1 MGVVPKNLECMKHSR
16 VPFDIEMDSLV
27 LGYNAAS
34 PLNEP
39 FSDVLQGAGIHLVIG
54 RNGAGK
60 STLIRTL
67 AGLQPP
73 LKGSVMWEGRLLSKS
88 TAQERGEGMAFM
100 ASTPPRTS
108 GLRVAEVLDLMS
120 PSNALRDQTLRQVGG
135 ESWLDRRLSS
145 LSDGQ
150 AQRVMLARALLQQTP
165 WMVLDEPTAF
175 LDAPSRTALWETLLE
190 LSQTGVGMILASHD
204 FRFLQGRDE
213 LASVHAM
220 GLMGWQALNRSEPAA
235 DWELQ
240 C

>member
-1 MGVVPKNLECMKHSR
+1 MRNSGA
-16 VPFDIEMDSLV
+16 PFVIEMESLV
-27 LGYNAAS
+27 LGYSQAS

-39 FSDVLQGAGIHLVIG
+39 FSARLEGAGIHLIVG

-67 AGLQPP
+67 AGLQAP
-73 LKGSVMWEGRLLSKS
+73 LNGSIKWKGQLLSKAS
-88 TAQERGEGMAFM
+88 AKERGEGMAFM

-120 PSNALRDQTLRQVGG
+120 PTIALRDQTLRQVGATP
-135 ESWLDRRLSS
+135 WLDRRLSS

-165 WMVLDEPTAF
+165 WIVLDEPTAF
-175 LDAPSRTALWETLLE
+175 LDAPSRTALRQTLLE

-204 FRFLQGRDE
+204 FHGLQGRDE
-213 LASVHAM
+213 LTSIH
-220 GLMGWQALNRSEPAA
+220 ALNASGWNALDRLHQAT
-235 DWELQ
+235 DWESQL
-240 C
+240 